1 MGTLTL
7 IGGGSRSGKSAF
19 AAELAESRGTRRVFV
34 ATAQA
39 LDPEMSDRIARHR
52 AERGERFET
61 IECPV
66 DVPGVIWASNHASV
80 VLVDCLTLW
89 ISNLLGA
96 GLGDREILGRVD
108 QLILATGQISAN
120 VIVVSNEVGMGLV
133 SEYELG
139 RRFQDLTG
147 WAHQRLAA
155 AAHEVYLAAIGC
167 VLQLLPGP
175 VQLARRART
184 PDNVA
189 DDAGP
194 ATVQSGTR

>member
-1 MGTLTL
+1 
-7 IGGGSRSGKSAF
+7 
-19 AAELAESRGTRRVFV
+19 
-34 ATAQA
+34 
-39 LDPEMSDRIARHR
+39 MSDRIARHR

-66 DVPGVIWASNHASV
+66 DVPAVISASNHANV

-108 QLILATGQISAN
+108 RLIVASGQVSAS

-155 AAHEVYLAAIGC
+155 AAQEVYLAALGC

-175 VQLARRART
+175 VQLARRAKP
-184 PDNVA
+184 PDDVA
-189 DDAGP
+189 VDVGP
-194 ATVQSGTR
+194 AIVASRTR